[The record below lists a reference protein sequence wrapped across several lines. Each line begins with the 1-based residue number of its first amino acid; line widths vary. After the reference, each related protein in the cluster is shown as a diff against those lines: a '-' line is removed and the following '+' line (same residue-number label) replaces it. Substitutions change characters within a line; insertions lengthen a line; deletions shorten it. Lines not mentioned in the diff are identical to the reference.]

1 MEPVLILPDG
11 SVDLIWDGTTVFVA
25 GPDRTAAMASP
36 ASGSVLSGV
45 RLAAG
50 TAAGLLKL
58 PLHAI
63 ADQRVALESLWG
75 VQGRTWQHRLEDGAD
90 PLHTL
95 HTLCQQHTTSQDQQM
110 AWLFDQLAVRSV
122 GCRQADA
129 ACRADPIAGH
139 QRALIA
145 PPLPGRIR
153 LRQQDL
159 GTDSS
164 VAAFSAYRPP
174 APHVDRRCAGRR
186 LWRCATSSARCTP
199 AQRPEPARVGTAA
212 RVLSWPFS
220 PSHVHA
226 PIACCASIPGA
237 RHDRQRATAP
247 H

>member
-1 MEPVLILPDG
+1 MSDPSESCYAESAAPPALRAQLQCSWQFRQSTISMEPVLILPDG

-95 HTLCQQHTTSQDQQM
+95 HALCQQHTTSQDQQM
-110 AWLFDQLAVRSV
+110 AWLFDQLAVGRPMRLAELTQSLGISERSLRRRCQNAF
-122 GCRQADA
+122 GYGSKTLERILRLQRFLRIARQHRTLTDA
-129 ACRADPIAGH
+129 ALDAGY
-139 QRALIA
+139 
-145 PPLPGRIR
+145 G
-153 LRQQDL
+153 D
-159 GTDSS
+159 
-164 VAAFSAYRPP
+164 
-174 APHVDRRCAGRR
+174 APHLVRD
-186 LWRCATSSARCTP
+186 ARQLSGLSP
-199 AQRPEPARVGTAA
+199 
-212 RVLSWPFS
+212 RVL
-220 PSHVHA
+220 VRQHA
-226 PIACCASIPGA
+226 
-237 RHDRQRATAP
+237 R
-247 H
+247 